1 MGLTCVHLEVNG
13 TFAMGFN
20 RERSNPH
27 ALSGDT
33 GFCGEKHT
41 SEDRIPPRLPQLNV
55 INTAEA

>member
-13 TFAMGFN
+13 TFAVGFN
-20 RERSNPH
+20 RERSNAH

-33 GFCGEKHT
+33 GFCGKKT